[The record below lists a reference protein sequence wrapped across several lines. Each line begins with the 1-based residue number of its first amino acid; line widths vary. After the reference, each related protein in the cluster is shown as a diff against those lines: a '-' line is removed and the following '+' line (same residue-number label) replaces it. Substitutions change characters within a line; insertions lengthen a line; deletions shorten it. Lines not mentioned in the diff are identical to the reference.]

1 MKGNMF
7 LGYARGSVGD
17 VTFARQKGQQV
28 ARARNRKP
36 NNPRSSAQMRQRSRF
51 ISAVKFFSRGNQNFF
66 TFAFE
71 DKRPAESDYNA
82 FMRYNSANGIWMT
95 KADFDLERYPALGQ
109 YIMTRGTLTGIMSV
123 VNSSTN
129 FIATLNAIAPS
140 GTITTVGALSSAL
153 IASNAFNSGD
163 IITLV
168 DITTDA
174 EVGTSVQPIIAGD
187 GNPQWQLKQFALDEA
202 DTTLLS
208 TFGITATSVNSRITL
223 THAQLTA
230 NISAFAIVQSRKT
243 AEGLKVS
250 NSNLVNNAAAAQAY
264 SYGTSMSWV
273 NIVLADWQ
281 ARDEAVLEG
290 GNLPS

>member
-71 DKRPAESDYNA
+71 DKRATESDYNA

-95 KADFDLERYPALGQ
+95 KADFDNERYPALGS
-109 YIMTRGTLTGIMSV
+109 YIMTRGSLSGIMS
-123 VNSSTN
+123 NTYSNTN
-129 FIATLNAIAPS
+129 YTALLNAAAPS
-140 GTITTVGALSSAL
+140 GAITTVASLSSAL
-153 IASNAFNSGD
+153 LASSSWMAGD

-174 EVGTSVQPIIAGD
+174 EASSSMQPISVGD
-187 GNPQWQLKQFALDEA
+187 NAPQWKITQFAINES
-202 DTTLLS
+202 DTTTLS
-208 TFGITATSVNSRITL
+208 SLGLTAGTANGLITL
-223 THAQLTA
+223 THAQLTTK
-230 NISAFAIVQSRKT
+230 ISAFAIVQSRKNG
-243 AEGLKVS
+243 EGLKVG
-250 NSNLVNNAAAAQAY
+250 NSNLVNNAEAQEAY
-264 SYGTSMSWV
+264 LYGTSMQWT

-281 ARDEAVLEG
+281 AREEAILEG